1 MKQGDVCSPVL
12 FSLFINELAL
22 DIINNSRHGVS
33 LSCAFVHAVSDII
46 CKWHDIAVWNCH
58 VDQQTQLN
66 SLFSAASRSQLKVN
80 MNESNIVVFRKGGNL
95 GVRERWFY
103 DDCRMRHWEWWTLIN
118 ILEYCFSA
126 SLSFYH
132 ACQDLVSR
140 EKRAML
146 YINSK
151 LYRIDCR
158 SVNVVFCVKI
168 FDAQMQPIVLYR
180 AKIWGLESS
189 S

>member
-1 MKQGDVCSPVL
+1 M
-12 FSLFINELAL
+12 
-22 DIINNSRHGVS
+22 
-33 LSCAFVHAVSDII
+33 
-46 CKWHDIAVWNCH
+46 
-58 VDQQTQLN
+58 
-66 SLFSAASRSQLKVN
+66 
-80 MNESNIVVFRKGGNL
+80 
-95 GVRERWFY
+95 
-103 DDCRMRHWEWWTLIN
+103 
-118 ILEYCFSA
+118 EYCFSA

-140 EKRAML
+140 AKGAML

-168 FDAQMQPIVLYR
+168 FDAHMQPVVLYR

-189 S
+189 ASVIDNVHWFETLFSGRQENPK